1 MRRPLHQRTLRLLA
15 FSFMSL
21 LQIQSS
27 AQFSYYDVDRLV
39 SVEAGLGQA
48 SYFGDL
54 TEKASTLKNA
64 GLAASLGISYSVNRH
79 LRPVFT
85 ASFLRIS
92 GDDQRNERQ
101 NLKARN
107 LRFRSNVVDMSLG
120 LRYHLLTPSASLL
133 SPYVYGGIGLFRFNP
148 YTTDRT
154 GTKRYLQPLG
164 TEGQQLPGATQAP
177 YKLTQFQVPFGVG
190 LNLIVSR
197 EISIALDATFR
208 KLFTDYLDDVSTT
221 YVDRNRLAQQDPILP
236 TLAFRGDE
244 VAPSAGYPVAPQPR
258 GNPKNND
265 LYYTIGLKLI
275 YQFTRKL
282 EKAGTEST
290 GR

>member
-1 MRRPLHQRTLRLLA
+1 MRRPLFQRTLRFLA
-15 FSFMSL
+15 FSSL
-21 LQIQSS
+21 YFLPSQSS

-39 SVEAGLGQA
+39 SVEAGLGGA

-54 TEKASTLKNA
+54 TEKARPLKNV

-85 ASFLRIS
+85 ASLLRIS

-107 LRFRSNVVDMSLG
+107 LRFQSNVVDVSLG
-120 LRYHLLTPSASLL
+120 LRYHLLKPGLSLL
-133 SPYVYGGIGLFRFNP
+133 SPYVYGGVGIFHFNP
-148 YTTDRT
+148 FTTDRT
-154 GTKRYLQPLG
+154 GTKRFLQPLG
-164 TEGQQLPGATQAP
+164 TEGQRLPGATQAP

-197 EISIALDATFR
+197 EISVALDATFR
-208 KLFTDYLDDVSTT
+208 KIFTDYLDDVSTT
-221 YVDRNRLAQQDPILP
+221 YADRNRLAQQDPILP
-236 TLAFRGDE
+236 SLAFRGDE

-258 GNPKNND
+258 GNPTNND

-275 YQFTRKL
+275 YQFTHKL